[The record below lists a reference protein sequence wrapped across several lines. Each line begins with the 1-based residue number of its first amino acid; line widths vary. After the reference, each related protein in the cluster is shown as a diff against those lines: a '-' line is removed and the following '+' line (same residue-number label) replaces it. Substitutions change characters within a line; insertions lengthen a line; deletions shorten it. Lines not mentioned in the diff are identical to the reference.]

1 MGRNVI
7 SAKLDVIFKKI
18 FTENK
23 DMLHDFVASM
33 LDIPSESITEITIT
47 NPEMPP
53 ETISGKFSRLDLSLR
68 VDDRLVNV
76 EIQVKE
82 HADYRDRTLFYWAK
96 LYTSELKSGEEYGE
110 ILLISICSAVRII
123 TPKL

>member
-33 LDIPSESITEITIT
+33 LDIPSESIIDT
-47 NPEMPP
+47 NFKP
-53 ETISGKFSRLDLSLR
+53 T
-68 VDDRLVNV
+68 
-76 EIQVKE
+76 
-82 HADYRDRTLFYWAK
+82 YRQIRQL
-96 LYTSELKSGEEYGE
+96 
-110 ILLISICSAVRII
+110 
-123 TPKL
+123 

>member
-1 MGRNVI
+1 
-7 SAKLDVIFKKI
+7 
-18 FTENK
+18 
-23 DMLHDFVASM
+23 MLHDFVASM
-33 LDIPSESITEITIT
+33 IDIPSESITEITIT

-96 LYTSELKSGEEYGE
+96 L
-110 ILLISICSAVRII
+110 
-123 TPKL
+123 

>member
-1 MGRNVI
+1 
-7 SAKLDVIFKKI
+7 
-18 FTENK
+18 
-23 DMLHDFVASM
+23 
-33 LDIPSESITEITIT
+33 
-47 NPEMPP
+47 MPP

-96 LYTSELKSGEEYGE
+96 LNGIRNL
-110 ILLISICSAVRII
+110 SAR
-123 TPKL
+123 